1 MPSSISPIP
10 MVITA
15 VGHGNTLRRGFIQR
29 QVCHALVGV
38 GILPEFVEVVTV
50 LERFVLVLKVKL
62 CFLR

>member
-1 MPSSISPIP
+1 

-50 LERFVLVLKVKL
+50 VERFVLVLKVKL